1 MHKWMGWSQKHNQ
14 FTHGE
19 LEGRQNEYMTQMKTG
34 RQMDVREGNFKSCLL
49 NASTC
54 SVRQETKSEAGME
67 IGKDI
72 LEVPGEKKRCE
83 IVF

>member
-1 MHKWMGWSQKHNQ
+1 
-14 FTHGE
+14 
-19 LEGRQNEYMTQMKTG
+19 
-34 RQMDVREGNFKSCLL
+34 MDVREGNFKSCLL